1 MSKLIIIVPVSRP
14 EFVPIIEAYHHNLW
28 QRICNETKQHIE
40 LVIESGYGLPPSG
53 ANVRQD
59 YLEKYRGKSVYLH
72 WLDDDNLIS
81 PDVLEF
87 IHSRIFKADTPE
99 IFMFGQIWWAN
110 GIKRLNAAPYNC
122 IPCQCDIAQL
132 FVHASLLD
140 GINWGNRYENDGD
153 LIKELYQKHPDK
165 FNFHNNID
173 AWYNALRPNQGLYN
187 GQIKLIA

>member
-1 MSKLIIIVPVSRP
+1 MSKLVIIVPVSRP

-40 LVIESGYGLPPSG
+40 LVIESSYGLPPSG

-59 YLEKYRGKSVYLH
+59 YLEKYRGKNVYLH

-87 IHSRIFKADTPE
+87 IHRRIFKADTPE

-110 GIKRLNAAPYNC
+110 GPKRLKATPDNC

-153 LIKELYQKHPDK
+153 LIKELYQKHSDK

-173 AWYNALRPNQGLYN
+173 VWYNALRPNKGLYN